1 MTTSRDLIRAD
12 EIDAVV
18 CAAYRALESPDGA
31 ATWLYTNT
39 QLELLPE
46 GARQWALGVGNPVP
60 HADLQSGQTV
70 LDLGCGAGI
79 DVLLAAAEV
88 GPTGHAIGL
97 DTLPEMVERGRTFA
111 VEAGADNA
119 EFVEGRMDAIP
130 LPDASVDV
138 VISNGAINLAARKSR
153 VLAEALRVLR
163 PGGRLCVA
171 DLTIVE
177 DDLPPEILTH
187 PSAWAG

>member
-1 MTTSRDLIRAD
+1 MSRDLIRAD
-12 EIDAVV
+12 EIEAVV
-18 CAAYRALESPDGA
+18 DAAYRALESPSGA
-31 ATWLYTNT
+31 ATWLYSES
-39 QLELLPE
+39 QLEWLPQ
-46 GARQWALGVGNPVP
+46 GARMWALGVGNPVP
-60 HADLQSGQTV
+60 HAELVTGESV

-79 DVLLAAAEV
+79 DVLLAAREV
-88 GPTGHAIGL
+88 GPDGQVTGL
-97 DTLPEMVERGRTFA
+97 DTLPEMVDRATIFA
-111 VEAGADNA
+111 AEAGMNWVD
-119 EFVEGRMDAIP
+119 FIEGSMDEIP
-130 LPDASVDV
+130 LPENSVDV

-177 DDLPPEILTH
+177 EDLPPEIITH